1 MSYKEN
7 ARVKSIDNNEGIDSC
22 IDKYIKEKTD
32 NFIKTFDE
40 KMAEHTNKLLIEIKR
55 IAPLHED
62 KSMFINLTDYIE
74 SQGLKDVWESYLK
87 EIIVSG
93 IKSELKK
100 RKEVKNCLG

>member
-1 MSYKEN
+1 
-7 ARVKSIDNNEGIDSC
+7 
-22 IDKYIKEKTD
+22 
-32 NFIKTFDE
+32 
-40 KMAEHTNKLLIEIKR
+40 MAEYTNKLLIEIKR
-55 IAPLHED
+55 IEPSHED

-74 SQGLKDVWESYLK
+74 SQGLKDVWESYLR